1 MKERVVQFFNRHGI
15 TFAMVVLFAAVCVRY
30 VLVLARMLYL
40 LHRFI
45 IRTPVPGFGTGRFP
59 QISLKCTK
67 KRSGFG
73 RTSFICPEKWYNRK
87 S

>member
-30 VLVLARMLYL
+30 VLVLALMLCF

-45 IRTPVPGFGTGRFP
+45 FRTPVPGFGAQRRPPT
-59 QISLKCTK
+59 KCTK